1 MNALT
6 NVRTRRNVLRSLA
19 LAGAAVVVGRGDADA
34 ARVWCRTD
42 PVFMIDGQVVDVWVA
57 SDVAMK
63 TAAVGPTIIVMTV
76 PPGMAAQCIAKDRG
90 FGYGY
95 SISIVPSGMLEK
107 TATSTPITV
116 SVTVP
121 SKDDSLPV
129 RVDQTP
135 RSPGAVKGGW
145 AQGLANEVVTLRTG

>member
-6 NVRTRRNVLRSLA
+6 NVRSRRNVLRSLA
-19 LAGAAVVVGRGDADA
+19 LAGAALAVGRGDADA

-42 PVFMIDGQVVDVWVA
+42 PVFKIDGQVVDVWVA

-63 TAAVGPTIIVMTV
+63 TAATGPTRIVMTV
-76 PPGMAAQCIAKDRG
+76 PSGTIAQCIAKDLG

-95 SISIVPSGMLEK
+95 SISIVSSSLLKK

-116 SVTVP
+116 AVTVP
-121 SKDDSLPV
+121 SRDGSLPV

-135 RSPGAVKGGW
+135 RSPGTVKGGW
-145 AQGLANEVVTLRTG
+145 AEGLANRAVTLRTG